1 MVQQQQQQRRRW
13 QQQQRRL
20 LDVGG
25 ATVRPSPAV
34 AQGEGG
40 STDAAFT
47 TTKIHKVVGFS
58 QTTLLIFDW
67 LLTWWQ
73 NMQMSCLLID
83 RYVAD
88 LAVIC
93 LPFDQLFWGNKNGR
107 HTQSLIGK

>member
-1 MVQQQQQQRRRW
+1 MLVGPPCGRLRQLRRVRVAQRMLRSQQQKY
-13 QQQQRRL
+13 
-20 LDVGG
+20 
-25 ATVRPSPAV
+25 T
-34 AQGEGG
+34 
-40 STDAAFT
+40 
-47 TTKIHKVVGFS
+47 KVVGFS

>member
-1 MVQQQQQQRRRW
+1 MLVGPPCGRLRQLRRVRVAQRMLRSQQQKY
-13 QQQQRRL
+13 
-20 LDVGG
+20 
-25 ATVRPSPAV
+25 T
-34 AQGEGG
+34 
-40 STDAAFT
+40 
-47 TTKIHKVVGFS
+47 KVVGFS

-93 LPFDQLFWGNKNGR
+93 LPFDQLFWGTKMDDTHSR
-107 HTQSLIGK
+107 